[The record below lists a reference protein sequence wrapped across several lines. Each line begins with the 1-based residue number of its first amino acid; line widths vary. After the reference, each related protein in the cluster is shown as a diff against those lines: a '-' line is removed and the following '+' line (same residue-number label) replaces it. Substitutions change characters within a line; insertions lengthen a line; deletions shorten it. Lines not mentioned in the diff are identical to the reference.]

1 MTKRINRLV
10 CWLLFLCL
18 LFPLSCTSLDKGS
31 QDESGRMSFVPEIKS
46 RQSAQTASEWT
57 RSVISGTHYPITNS
71 FCVNA
76 DFFRNIDDTAPEA
89 TYIENQ
95 KISYTGGAW
104 QTQTPY
110 YWPLSGYMD
119 FKFYSPFGIGAV
131 FDDEYGV
138 KMDGYSITHTD
149 INGNVISDD
158 SQKSESNLTKARQ
171 DFCCADQMDR
181 ISNAEHP
188 SAVNPIFKHYLT
200 QICFKVSPDSYFT
213 RTFTE
218 GNTVKT
224 NRVVIHLDEI
234 YLDSLFFRGDFK
246 QNVHPQE
253 IWTVDTTSVYNYV
266 VMKREKEGGT
276 LLEYNPDETPKSV
289 YVKEF
294 EDTTNLAVLVIPQD
308 LNQSAALRVV
318 YSVRQTTTSQTGE
331 DEPVVESNYVT
342 QTTVTKKLAG
352 YTIRWEY
359 GKKIVFGLKI
369 MLDDIKI
376 DAEPADWGTESEEV
390 DVAE

>member
-1 MTKRINRLV
+1 MTKKIHKLF
-10 CWLLFLCL
+10 WGLILLWMFV
-18 LFPLSCTSLDKGS
+18 PVSCTSVDR
-31 QDESGRMSFVPEIKS
+31 QPYDESGRMSFVPEIKS
-46 RQSAQTASEWT
+46 RQKTQMVSGMT

-104 QTQTPY
+104 QTQNPY

-213 RTFTE
+213 RTYTE
-218 GNTVKT
+218 GNTVMT